1 MAWLPSPRDDVHRGL
16 WILDLREGSFSPL
29 SSNCQSS
36 LPGICLTQ
44 RLSTQ
49 RLRRCGLSVTY
60 PIQSLPYASCSSSSL
75 SPTSH
80 AVPAA
85 PRKNRDVYVVICDAV
100 ALGVL
105 HQAACLV
112 AFKATSRSSRRK
124 TLPTLV
130 LGSSC

>member
-1 MAWLPSPRDDVHRGL
+1 MAWLPSSRDDVHRGL
-16 WILDLREGSFSPL
+16 WIPDLREGSFSPL

-60 PIQSLPYASCSSSSL
+60 PIQSQPHASSSSASL

-85 PRKNRDVYVVICDAV
+85 PRKSRDLYVLTYAAV
-100 ALGVL
+100 PLRVL
-105 HQAACLV
+105 HHAARLI
-112 AFKATSRSSRRK
+112 A
-124 TLPTLV
+124 
-130 LGSSC
+130 

>member
-16 WILDLREGSFSPL
+16 WILDLREGSFFPL

-49 RLRRCGLSVTY
+49 RLRRCGLSVTS
-60 PIQSLPYASCSSSSL
+60 PIQSQLCADCSSSSL
-75 SPTSH
+75 SITSH

-85 PRKNRDVYVVICDAV
+85 PRKNRNVHVVICDAV
-100 ALGVL
+100 VL
-105 HQAACLV
+105 
-112 AFKATSRSSRRK
+112 ATAVPCI
-124 TLPTLV
+124 LPTSLTD
-130 LGSSC
+130 L